1 MVNAELIHNPY
12 LLETTARFN
21 GREPKVNSAIEKFER
36 RPLVDWVDEVPRTLR
51 DEMNGLDFD
60 LYFTGTKSDYERL
73 VKAFTEQGIDVYD
86 ESSDGDHIATAKS
99 LSEYDVRLAHISG
112 FEGVNTKRNEIAGL
126 IDWLNM
132 HRNRWF
138 DYDEFIN
145 QNSESLDELVPY
157 IVVNKGSM
165 PFDIPFVSIETV
177 DSAQNDLAGT
187 VLTNTPILFMV
198 DAKNKDRF
206 RNDLLYVKDR
216 KDIEHRQLFFCIH
229 PSMDQDRVI
238 RVISDLGV
246 EDPQVV
252 EKPDSSAVLQYIDD
266 YPSMDYVREAIMIFR
281 SAYNTIKGI
290 LDDLNAETMKTS
302 QSRGE
307 EIAALD
313 QEIEYHKR
321 TRTLIEETRSFDKQ
335 SEVSEIYQEFE
346 NRILT
351 WRNRKTGATGHDE
364 IEKAARE
371 FVFDVR
377 GWVSAFDADIITT
390 MQDEQNRI
398 ERAISGLYYSAG
410 DVPDFE
416 PDVPPPSYQTNKNLP
431 NLTDALMSQTGTEM
445 VNPKNDFFGFF
456 GGGGKAEGPAEKVE
470 IASYDV
476 WRFTA
481 RGMLSPGIQRMV
493 KACEQ
498 ELANYHASLV
508 EAYTQQLDALIEQL
522 LEDKELVT
530 AMLSDEER
538 LLEEDKDWL
547 AEFEKHLLAIER
559 N

>member
-73 VKAFTEQGIDVYD
+73 IKAFTEQGIDVYD
-86 ESSDGDHIATAKS
+86 ESSDDDQLTSAKT
-99 LSEYDVRLAHISG
+99 LSEYDVRMTHTGG
-112 FEGVNTKRNEIAGL
+112 FESVSAKRQEIASF
-126 IDWLNM
+126 IEWLKE

-138 DYDEFIN
+138 DFDEFIN

-157 IVVNKGSM
+157 IVVNKGTLQTE
-165 PFDIPFVSIETV
+165 IPFVSIETV

-187 VLTNTPILFMV
+187 VLTNTPVLFMV

-206 RNDLLYVKDR
+206 RNELLYVKDR
-216 KDIEHRQLFFCIH
+216 RDVEHRQLFFCIH

-252 EKPDSSAVLQYIDD
+252 DKPDSPRVLQYIDD
-266 YPSMDYVREAIMIFR
+266 YPSMDYVREAIEVFR
-281 SAYNTIKGI
+281 SVYDTIRGI
-290 LDDLNAETMKTS
+290 LDDLNAETIKTS
-302 QSRGE
+302 QSRVE
-307 EIAALD
+307 EMAALD

-321 TRTLIEETRSFDKQ
+321 ARTLIGETKSFGKQ
-335 SEVSEIYQEFE
+335 GKVYVLYQEFE

-364 IEKAARE
+364 IQRAAKE
-371 FVFDVR
+371 FVFDIR
-377 GWVSAFDADIITT
+377 GWVRTFDADIITT

-456 GGGGKAEGPAEKVE
+456 GGGKAEGPAEKVE

-498 ELANYHASLV
+498 ELAKYHASLV